1 MAEIPSEVRSS
12 EKEQA
17 PQCGVATI
25 EDADICR
32 RQKRPGV
39 LSCAVREAGIPP
51 AVRARI
57 LTERKSIA
65 RSKGFARPLRLRNC
79 PFCHISAPA
88 SRHPHVILSGIKWSR
103 RISPAAADHFSV
115 LSFQFSVFI
124 KKEAILCCIVSFS
137 EIAIKLAALA
147 LIELMLFDA
156 AASPLRNSAPSA
168 PQSPSSAFR
177 HNTSAQ

>member
-79 PFCHISAPA
+79 PFCHVPAHHNLNVSQHSA
-88 SRHPHVILSGIKWSR
+88 ICN
-103 RISPAAADHFSV
+103 FS
-115 LSFQFSVFI
+115 
-124 KKEAILCCIVSFS
+124 A
-137 EIAIKLAALA
+137 
-147 LIELMLFDA
+147 
-156 AASPLRNSAPSA
+156 NSAQNSPPNPTFLAERQTFA
-168 PQSPSSAFR
+168 PRQPKTFYKI
-177 HNTSAQ
+177 